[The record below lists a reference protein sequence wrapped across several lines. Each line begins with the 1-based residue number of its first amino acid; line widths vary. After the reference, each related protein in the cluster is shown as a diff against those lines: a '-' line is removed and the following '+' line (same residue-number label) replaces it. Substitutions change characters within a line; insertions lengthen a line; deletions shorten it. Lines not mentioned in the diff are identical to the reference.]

1 MEIISWN
8 LLGNRLTWVKL
19 LYSLQCFRYLY
30 MQVYL
35 YMCTYT
41 LNFFLHILFSK
52 KKLNNFR
59 TCKTLLWTQ
68 LKNLFCFFFP
78 AYAVLFPV
86 GFLRIL
92 SLNTFIFA
100 NDISLVLNIK
110 KPLTTEIQFSP
121 HGWQPAVSIQR
132 FLQHSG

>member
-8 LLGNRLTWVKL
+8 LLGNRLTCVKFL
-19 LYSLQCFRYLY
+19 ANLQCVMYLY
-30 MQVYL
+30 MHVYL

-52 KKLNNFR
+52 KKLSNFR

-68 LKNLFCFFFP
+68 LKTVLFFFFSC
-78 AYAVLFPV
+78 LRCCFPS

-100 NDISLVLNIK
+100 NDLSLVLNIK
-110 KPLTTEIQFSP
+110 KPFTTEIRFSP

-132 FLQHSG
+132 FL